1 MTRYWE
7 RRRYIRVPA
16 SGSARWTSG
25 HHRGHCQLVDISP
38 GGAGVRM
45 PIRKATQL
53 GPTITLEVELSPGV
67 TWNLPEEARVV
78 RRVPDE
84 DGQCLVGMEFAPERW
99 VN

>member
-1 MTRYWE
+1 
-7 RRRYIRVPA
+7 
-16 SGSARWTSG
+16 
-25 HHRGHCQLVDISP
+25 
-38 GGAGVRM
+38 M